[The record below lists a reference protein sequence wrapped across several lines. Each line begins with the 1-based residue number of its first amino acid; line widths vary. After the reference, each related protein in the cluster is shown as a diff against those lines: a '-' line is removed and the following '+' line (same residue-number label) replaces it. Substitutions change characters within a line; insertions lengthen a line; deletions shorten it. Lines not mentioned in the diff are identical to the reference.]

1 MTIAARYEIEHLQ
14 YLGADGALVNE
25 PPADLV
31 DTKLLL
37 PLFKQMLFV
46 RVFDTK
52 AIALQRTGKL
62 SARAVSGLGIAL
74 RVPARSDA
82 TQYLTL
88 DASVGSSTPDTA
100 AGNNQ
105 AQYRNRIVGVP

>member
-62 SARAVSGLGIAL
+62 GDAMYRKLKVYAGLDHPHEAQQ
-74 RVPARSDA
+74 P
-82 TQYLTL
+82 
-88 DASVGSSTPDTA
+88 TPYEVA
-100 AGNNQ
+100 
-105 AQYRNRIVGVP
+105 

>member
-52 AIALQRTGKL
+52 AIALQKASSASECSETL
-62 SARAVSGLGIAL
+62 SARAKSLTCFSVASPRPRFGTLTMRSNARPSSGW
-74 RVPARSDA
+74 
-82 TQYLTL
+82 LT
-88 DASVGSSTPDTA
+88 
-100 AGNNQ
+100 
-105 AQYRNRIVGVP
+105 RRR